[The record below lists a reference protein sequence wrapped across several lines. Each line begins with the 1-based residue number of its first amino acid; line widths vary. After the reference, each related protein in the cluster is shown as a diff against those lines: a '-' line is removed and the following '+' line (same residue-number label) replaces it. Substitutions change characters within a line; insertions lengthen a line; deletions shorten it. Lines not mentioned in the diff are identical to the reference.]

1 MKTDMKMTEDIEKL
15 TLADLERI
23 ADDESIAV
31 PEHLGERIENR
42 ILASEILRSDSPEM
56 ANDEPRAASGNYG
69 ATASGNSRRP
79 SVRIWKRIVPVFV
92 AAAVAAVVIGLNL
105 HHASVTPADTF
116 SSPEEAYAQVERTF
130 AMIGS
135 KVGKGKSIA
144 DAALPHM
151 QKASRLIGN
160 VPPSSFEG
168 GLYSK

>member
-1 MKTDMKMTEDIEKL
+1 MKTDMKMTEYIEKL

-23 ADDESIAV
+23 ADDESVAV
-31 PEHLGERIENR
+31 PERLGERIENR

-69 ATASGNSRRP
+69 APDSGNSRP
-79 SVRIWKRIVPVFV
+79 SVRLWKRIVPVV
-92 AAAVAAVVIGLNL
+92 AAAAVIAVAVGLGL
-105 HHASVTPADTF
+105 HRSSAAPVDTF

-151 QKASRLIGN
+151 QKTSKFIGET
-160 VPPSSFEG
+160 F
-168 GLYSK
+168 